1 MPDPGTASDVSLEV
15 AGQIRASGVITAPI
29 TASDAATVT
38 FDLKQSNFHMLTLA
52 RASTTLVFADAQPGQ
67 RFLTRLTQ
75 DGTGSRNVVFPGG
88 ISWARAAGQG
98 TPPPPS
104 PLATHSTMYGF
115 VCTSGV
121 AAARYYDGFIIGSGI
136 QGTST

>member
-1 MPDPGTASDVSLEV
+1 M
-15 AGQIRASGVITAPI
+15 TAPI
-29 TASDAATVT
+29 TSSDAATVT
-38 FDLKQSNFHMLTLA
+38 FDLRQSNFHMHTLA
-52 RASTTLVFADAQPGQ
+52 RASTTLVFDHASPGQ

-75 DGTGSRNVVFPGG
+75 DSTGSRNVVWPGG
-88 ISWARAAGQG
+88 ISWARAAGVG

-104 PLATHSTMYGF
+104 AAATHSTMYGF

-121 AAARYYDGFIIGSGI
+121 GATMYYDGFIIGSGI

>member
-1 MPDPGTASDVSLEV
+1 
-15 AGQIRASGVITAPI
+15 
-29 TASDAATVT
+29 
-38 FDLKQSNFHMLTLA
+38 MLTLA
-52 RASTTLVFADAQPGQ
+52 RASTALVFDHAEPGQ

-88 ISWARAAGQG
+88 ISWARAAGVG